1 MANAEVNRKF
11 TKSNLHSL
19 EALAAYDST
28 TSSKIWRGRMRQA
41 GDTRAMEMWAKAGFV
56 SLPGSN
62 DIREGDQ
69 RADA

>member
-11 TKSNLHSL
+11 TKSDPNSL
-19 EALAAYDST
+19 EARAAYDTS
-28 TSSKIWRGRMRQA
+28 TSSMIWHGRMRQA
-41 GDTRAMEMWAKAGFV
+41 GDRKAMEAWARAGFT
-56 SLPGSN
+56 SIPGRN